1 MKKILMATVT
11 GVIVMAGTS
20 YAGDKACPKG
30 MGAGFGC
37 MGDKSRPVM
46 NRKFDDLDKLLMLV
60 SGPKDSKRGGWHNP
74 MGMQRAPMQ
83 WGRNPMQQQCP
94 MQVPRNPMMQ
104 GPHNPMMQCPM
115 QGVPQKMMKRGMAM
129 KGGHC
134 KMSGKQP
141 MQRSECGMMKKHGM
155 RRGIDSRMLKSYLLK
170 NYSKE
175 VKEIV
180 ELKKSSDD
188 AAKNVMTKFKALVE
202 KAQAEIKVEQAKASL
217 KRQKLR
223 EMIEQ
228 YKKSKDAKLAEQIKA
243 QMAEFYEKRLEFMQS
258 KIDSET
264 AKIQKDKE
272 TLDELRKNKSKTIEQ
287 QLEKMTK

>member
-11 GVIVMAGTS
+11 GVIVMAGGTS

-37 MGDKSRPVM
+37 MGDKGKPVM
-46 NRKFDDLDKLLMLV
+46 NRKFDDLDKLIMLV
-60 SGPKDSKRGGWHNP
+60 SGPKDIKRGGWHNP
-74 MGMQRAPMQ
+74 MGMQ
-83 WGRNPMQQQCP
+83 QCP
-94 MQVPRNPMMQ
+94 MQGTRR
-104 GPHNPMMQCPM
+104 PMMQCPM
-115 QGVPQKMMKRGMAM
+115 QGAPHRMMMQKGMPM

-134 KMSGKQP
+134 EMSGKQP
-141 MQRSECGMMKKHGM
+141 MQRSKCGIMKKHGM
-155 RRGIDSRMLKSYLLK
+155 RRGIDPRMLKSYLLK

-180 ELKKSSDD
+180 ELKKNSDE

-202 KAQAEIKVEQAKASL
+202 KAKAEIKVEQAKANL

-272 TLDELRKNKSKTIEQ
+272 KLDELRKNKSKTIEQ